1 MCYPASRGN
10 YVKKEK
16 EAGYVRK
23 EAAEL
28 VCTITCAFSLTCRA
42 SAMEEGACCSYAA
55 ILSLDR

>member
-28 VCTITCAFSLTCRA
+28 VCTITRAFSLT
-42 SAMEEGACCSYAA
+42 
-55 ILSLDR
+55 